1 MTSEDST
8 ARLRALGSHA
18 AKAGYR
24 LVLDPALPE
33 TWSLVDAD
41 DGEIIL
47 PAATLDGIRQ
57 WLDE

>member
-8 ARLRALGSHA
+8 ARLRALGSRA
-18 AKAGYR
+18 EKAGYR
-24 LVLDPALPE
+24 LVHDPPLPE

-41 DGEIIL
+41 DGEIIF
-47 PAATLDGIRQ
+47 PAATLDEIRQ